1 MYPRENIN
9 FDPSCNNVFAL
20 IVEVAKPVQTLHEAM
35 SEMHVCRN
43 ILLDQIN
50 SIKNLCDDKE
60 KGHVS
65 NNILFCLGYCEN
77 ANKTSTLERTLNL
90 E

>member
-1 MYPRENIN
+1 MT
-9 FDPSCNNVFAL
+9 
-20 IVEVAKPVQTLHEAM
+20 KPDQTLHEAM

-65 NNILFCLGYCEN
+65 NVMLFCLVGVKVAPIHLRWKEH
-77 ANKTSTLERTLNL
+77 LR
-90 E
+90 